1 MYIFDNLIVNCFFQG
16 APKEEI
22 LRCSV
27 ADDNTFSDN
36 VFLNKQLTNEAEKD
50 FEAVKVYA
58 VELEHLSMFD
68 KAKHCASIFS
78 YKKVW
83 QWPMTNNITLAFINI
98 DPPVNI
104 MLEPKQETTDFMLA
118 ETYKLLILRIM
129 TTKVKSMENIYPPVH
144 VKGYQPGFQGKNTG
158 CLKKASFT
166 RLSLSLKFAQTKLP
180 IKWNKDWLWRQGSRP
195 LWWHEDHHMM
205 IWWFT
210 YDFKIMTGGCSND
223 MCSRNMWL

>member
-22 LRCSV
+22 LRYSV

-83 QWPMTNNITLAFINI
+83 QWPMTNNITLAFIDI
-98 DPPVNI
+98 DP
-104 MLEPKQETTDFMLA
+104 
-118 ETYKLLILRIM
+118 
-129 TTKVKSMENIYPPVH
+129 
-144 VKGYQPGFQGKNTG
+144 
-158 CLKKASFT
+158 
-166 RLSLSLKFAQTKLP
+166 
-180 IKWNKDWLWRQGSRP
+180 
-195 LWWHEDHHMM
+195 
-205 IWWFT
+205 
-210 YDFKIMTGGCSND
+210 
-223 MCSRNMWL
+223 

>member
-98 DPPVNI
+98 DPPDPVNI

-144 VKGYQPGFQGKNTG
+144 VKGYQPESIWSFQGRNMG
-158 CLKKASFT
+158 CLKKGEFYKTFT
-166 RLSLSLKFAQTKLP
+166 TYNWRLPKHSY
-180 IKWNKDWLWRQGSRP
+180 R
-195 LWWHEDHHMM
+195 
-205 IWWFT
+205 
-210 YDFKIMTGGCSND
+210 
-223 MCSRNMWL
+223 

>member
-50 FEAVKVYA
+50 F
-58 VELEHLSMFD
+58 
-68 KAKHCASIFS
+68 S

-98 DPPVNI
+98 DPPDPVNI

-144 VKGYQPGFQGKNTG
+144 VKGYQPTE
-158 CLKKASFT
+158 A
-166 RLSLSLKFAQTKLP
+166 
-180 IKWNKDWLWRQGSRP
+180 
-195 LWWHEDHHMM
+195 
-205 IWWFT
+205 
-210 YDFKIMTGGCSND
+210 FKEEI
-223 MCSRNMWL
+223 RVV

>member
-36 VFLNKQLTNEAEKD
+36 VFLNKQLTKEAEKD

-83 QWPMTNNITLAFINI
+83 QWPMTNNITLAFIDI

-104 MLEPKQETTDFMLA
+104 LLESKQETSNNWL
-118 ETYKLLILRIM
+118 
-129 TTKVKSMENIYPPVH
+129 H
-144 VKGYQPGFQGKNTG
+144 VGRNVQIVDSQNHDHKGEINGKYLPTCSCQRLSTNWSFQGRNTG
-158 CLKKASFT
+158 CLKKGEFYKTFT
-166 RLSLSLKFAQTKLP
+166 NYNWSLPKQSY
-180 IKWNKDWLWRQGSRP
+180 R
-195 LWWHEDHHMM
+195 
-205 IWWFT
+205 
-210 YDFKIMTGGCSND
+210 
-223 MCSRNMWL
+223 

>member
-98 DPPVNI
+98 DPPDPVNI
-104 MLEPKQETTDFMLA
+104 MLEPKQETTVFMLA
-118 ETYKLLILRIM
+118 ETSESIKLQTVEFLSQILLWSMCHIYLSTMTFSCKVNCHLI
-129 TTKVKSMENIYPPVH
+129 
-144 VKGYQPGFQGKNTG
+144 
-158 CLKKASFT
+158 CLN
-166 RLSLSLKFAQTKLP
+166 L
-180 IKWNKDWLWRQGSRP
+180 
-195 LWWHEDHHMM
+195 
-205 IWWFT
+205 
-210 YDFKIMTGGCSND
+210 
-223 MCSRNMWL
+223 

>member
-58 VELEHLSMFD
+58 VELEHLSVFD
-68 KAKHCASIFS
+68 KAKHCASIIS

-98 DPPVNI
+98 DPPDPENI

-144 VKGYQPGFQGKNTG
+144 VKGYQPTE
-158 CLKKASFT
+158 A
-166 RLSLSLKFAQTKLP
+166 
-180 IKWNKDWLWRQGSRP
+180 
-195 LWWHEDHHMM
+195 
-205 IWWFT
+205 
-210 YDFKIMTGGCSND
+210 FKEEI
-223 MCSRNMWL
+223 RVV